1 MIPDQ
6 SLRED
11 LELAR
16 QLVALASEIALYHYQ
31 RGAPVDTKPDGTP
44 VTIADLEI
52 ERALV
57 ATLARLRSEDAI
69 TGEELGA
76 RGGSSRRWLLDP
88 IDGTFN
94 FVRGNTEWGTH
105 VALELDN
112 EIVVGVITRP
122 AQGLSWWASRGRGAY
137 RSELL
142 PGSTAT
148 QLSVSTRGELRSSRI
163 TVWTKEMD
171 PMDPAIDSLR
181 RQARWVEPNLDSI
194 LRLAE
199 GGLEAVIDRNG
210 KPWDHAPAVI
220 LVQEAGGRF
229 SDSFAGQRVDL
240 GEGRFSNALIHD
252 ELSALLAR

>member
-1 MIPDQ
+1 MIPDPL
-6 SLRED
+6 LRED
-11 LELAR
+11 LDLAR
-16 QLVALASEIALYHYQ
+16 HLARVASEIALHHYE
-31 RGAPVDTKPDGTP
+31 RGAPVDTKADGTP

-57 ATLARLRSEDAI
+57 ETLTRSRPEDAI

-76 RGGSSRRWLLDP
+76 RGVSPRRWLLDP

-105 VALELDN
+105 VALELDDDV
-112 EIVVGVITRP
+112 VVGVITRP
-122 AQGLSWWASRGRGAY
+122 ALGLSWWASRGRGAY
-137 RSELL
+137 RSEML

-148 QLSVSTRGELRSSRI
+148 QLSVSTRSELRSSRV
-163 TVWTKEMD
+163 TVWTKEV
-171 PMDPAIDSLR
+171 DPAIASLR

-210 KPWDHAPAVI
+210 KPWDHAPAVV
-220 LVQEAGGRF
+220 LVEEAGGRF
-229 SDSFAGQRVDL
+229 SDSFAGHRLDL
-240 GEGRFSNALIHD
+240 GEGRFSNGFIHD